1 MSVARRILVA
11 DDDPKTLK
19 VLEHALTAEGFAVI
33 KASDG
38 QEALDLALSQRPDLV
53 ILDVMM
59 PKVDGFAVCG
69 RIRAASAVPILL
81 LTARGDSVDKV
92 VGFRLGADDYV
103 TKPFDLNEL
112 VLRVHAILRRMPT
125 LPESRTLRFGHL
137 EINKST
143 RTVQVGDR
151 SPELT
156 PREFDLLWL
165 MASHPGHPFTRESLL
180 ARVWHGDAPTDQS
193 TVTVCIRRLREKI
206 EDNPAQPRWIKTVWG
221 IGYKFDP
228 AGAE

>member
-11 DDDPKTLK
+11 DDDPKTQK
-19 VLEHALTAEGFAVI
+19 VLEHALTAEGFEVI
-33 KASDG
+33 KAGDG
-38 QEALDLALSQRPDLV
+38 QEALELALSQRPDLI

-59 PKVDGFAVCG
+59 PKLDGFAVCG

-81 LTARGDSVDKV
+81 LTAKGDSVDKV

-151 SPELT
+151 TPELT
-156 PREFDLLWL
+156 PKEFDLLWL
-165 MASHPGHPFTRESLL
+165 LASHPGHPFTREALL
-180 ARVWHGDAPTDQS
+180 SRVWHGDAPTDQS

-206 EDNPAQPRWIKTVWG
+206 EENPAQPRWIRTVWG

>member
-11 DDDPKTLK
+11 DDDPKTQK
-19 VLEHALTAEGFAVI
+19 VLEHALTAEGFEVI
-33 KASDG
+33 KAGDG
-38 QEALDLALSQRPDLV
+38 QEALELALSQRPDLI

-59 PKVDGFAVCG
+59 PKLDGFAVCG

-81 LTARGDSVDKV
+81 LTAKGDSVDKV

-151 SPELT
+151 TPELT
-156 PREFDLLWL
+156 PKEFDLLWL
-165 MASHPGHPFTRESLL
+165 LASHPWQPFTREALL
-180 ARVWHGDAPTDQS
+180 SRVWHGDAPTDQS

-206 EDNPAQPRWIKTVWG
+206 EENPAQPRWIRTVWG

-228 AGAE
+228 AGAA